1 LRNPDVKGLRL
12 PKKLRKRKWKIGA
25 IKKFIDQHVFGY
37 RQKKSEE
44 VTSSRAAE
52 MQTKT
57 PSTNEHRISRSNIDD
72 NEDDD
77 DDDKLRAKSRG
88 MNGRTKE
95 KIKDRTNER
104 GTKGVNRIASERANG
119 RASERANERAKDKM
133 REELFGSAPEA
144 GIFLKFISSLE
155 KFSLCALDLNVV
167 VFFFLLPWLRQLWR

>member
-1 LRNPDVKGLRL
+1 
-12 PKKLRKRKWKIGA
+12 
-25 IKKFIDQHVFGY
+25 
-37 RQKKSEE
+37 
-44 VTSSRAAE
+44 

-57 PSTNEHRISRSNIDD
+57 PSTNEHRISHSNIDD

-104 GTKGVNRIASERANG
+104 GTKGVNGIASERANG
-119 RASERANERAKDKM
+119 RASERAKDKM

-155 KFSLCALDLNVV
+155 KFSLCASDLNVV

>member
-57 PSTNEHRISRSNIDD
+57 PSTNEHRISHSNIDD

-104 GTKGVNRIASERANG
+104 GTKGVNGIASERANG
-119 RASERANERAKDKM
+119 RASERAKDKM

-155 KFSLCALDLNVV
+155 KFSLCASDLNVV

>member
-57 PSTNEHRISRSNIDD
+57 PSTNEHRISHSNIDD

-77 DDDKLRAKSRG
+77 DDDQLRAKSRG

-104 GTKGVNRIASERANG
+104 GMKGVNGIASERANG
-119 RASERANERAKDKM
+119 RASERAKDKM

-155 KFSLCALDLNVV
+155 KFSLCASDLNVV